1 MKVRLPRKM
10 IIDLDHVPEDFEK
23 QIQDCFK
30 GYTEM
35 TNPDYMFHDKLCFI
49 DLMVEY
55 LHNRADADD
64 EVMELMKDQFEY
76 EVRETG
82 EFPDESD
89 YLSTAFME
97 DCFRLGVRK
106 CALYSHEWS
115 KDQCNH
121 DDDKI
126 MRLLCRAIKAV
137 MDYEWGCDG
146 V

>member
-10 IIDLDHVPEDFEK
+10 IIDLDNVPEDFEK

-30 GYTEM
+30 GYTEI

-49 DLMVEY
+49 DLMVKY
-55 LHNRADADD
+55 LHNRADSED
-64 EVMELMKDQFEY
+64 EVMDLMQEQFKY
-76 EVRETG
+76 MVRETD
-82 EFPDESD
+82 EFPDEDCFRS
-89 YLSTAFME
+89 AEFME
-97 DCFRLGVRK
+97 DCFRRGVRK
-106 CALYSHEWS
+106 SELYSHEWS
-115 KDQCNH
+115 KDQRKH